1 MNGNT
6 WQLQEAKNKFSQLVD
21 KAMHDEPQIVTKHGN
36 NAVVVISIDEY
47 EKITKPEIDLVEFFL
62 LSPLRGIDID
72 ITRNKDIPR
81 NIEF

>member
-47 EKITKPEIDLVEFFL
+47 EKLTKPEIDLVEFFIQ
-62 LSPLRGIDID
+62 SPLHGLNID
-72 ITRNKDIPR
+72 ITRNKDTPR
-81 NIEF
+81 DIEF